1 MNIKGIAEDA
11 IKEAMAEDAKMS
23 LEEHDR
29 IYHHGHYTPDQEC
42 EVREMMALGDDSD
55 ATIKLASQAE
65 GSRRKA
71 RDDERDTIKDAFETM
86 IPIVK
91 NAAARKKYGSEVVVG
106 DQDKNG
112 DVNVVI
118 NAFPVVPDDA
128 VDRNTVK
135 RIVEGVGKGGKTA
148 MFQSEYADSRSKE
161 IAIRRTVGLGYKLKD
176 FQVKTLRG
184 NNVKNGGK
192 KMFVIKMHKDAKV
205 GELSTEMKSRLAF
218 LKDAT
223 RKRAAEQPM
232 TEAEKSLALKR
243 YGLKMEGG
251 EVKPRNGREDE
262 TPTERYLRLVGIGA
276 TIPKTNAEI
285 KKQNEIKEAVQKK
298 ERKDFLDELGLM
310 GDDFFKKLG

>member
-1 MNIKGIAEDA
+1 MDIKGIAEDA
-11 IKEAMAEDAKMS
+11 IKEAIAEDAKMS

-29 IYHHGHYTPDQEC
+29 KYHHGHYTPDQDC

-55 ATIKLASQAE
+55 ATINLASQAE

-71 RDDERDTIKDAFETM
+71 KDDEQDMIRRAFEIM

-91 NAAARKKYGSEVVVG
+91 SLAARKKFGSEVVVG

-112 DVNVVI
+112 DVKVMI
-118 NAFPVVPDDA
+118 SAFPVVPNEAITEDM
-128 VDRNTVK
+128 VRQ
-135 RIVEGVGKGGKTA
+135 IVEGHGGNKRNA
-148 MFQSEYADSRSKE
+148 LYSYEGDSQSREDQ
-161 IAIRRTVGLGYKLKD
+161 IRRVMGLGYKLKD

-192 KMFVIKMHKDAKV
+192 KMFIIKMHKDAKV
-205 GELSTEMKSRLAF
+205 GELSTDMKQRLEF
-218 LKDAT
+218 L
-223 RKRAAEQPM
+223 RKVAKNHSQEKPM

-243 YGLKMEGG
+243 YGLKMEDGK
-251 EVKPRNGREDE
+251 VKPRISREEE
-262 TPTERYLRLVGIGA
+262 TPVERYLRLVGIGA
-276 TIPKTNAEI
+276 TVPKTNAEI